1 MKQPRF
7 FTAIGGNYVAYVYTT
22 LLLAHIKLSAWKT
35 KKDGR
40 IIEGIVI
47 ATRHVTA
54 FVDFLNKKG

>member
-1 MKQPRF
+1 M
-7 FTAIGGNYVAYVYTT
+7 AYVYTT
-22 LLLAHIKLSAWKT
+22 RLLESIKLSAWKT